1 MLMSHPKLPKNPP
14 VLTTRPQFES
24 HWRHLE
30 WVEFSAEAPPVGDM
44 TVDEAVDAVKG
55 DPPKARAALRAEK
68 QGRDRTTLTSQLE
81 QIAGQDTDKP
91 AEES

>member
-1 MLMSHPKLPKNPP
+1 MLMSHPNLPASPP
-14 VLTTRPQFES
+14 VDVTETAFRDV
-24 HWRHLE
+24 WRHRD
-30 WVEFSAEAPPVGDM
+30 WVEFSEEAPAVEDM
-44 TVDEAVDAVKG
+44 TVPEAVDAVAD
-55 DPPKARAALRAEK
+55 DPAVARAALRRER